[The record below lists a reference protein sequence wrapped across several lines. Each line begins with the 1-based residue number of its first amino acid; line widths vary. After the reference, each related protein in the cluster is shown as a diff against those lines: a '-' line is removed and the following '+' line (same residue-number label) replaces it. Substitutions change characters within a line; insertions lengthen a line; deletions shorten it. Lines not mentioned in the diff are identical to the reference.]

1 MNDTRTPDS
10 FHTKRWI
17 TRKDQLASRLFHAAL
32 ARNRPEPDDL
42 AKALAFVG
50 SYRKRYGYESRGGK
64 LENICLGMETVLAV
78 SLGGW
83 IEHRDGLHEDA
94 LRHLPG
100 LEAKSA

>member
-1 MNDTRTPDS
+1 MNDTSNAVKDRS
-10 FHTKRWI
+10 KHWAKRQ
-17 TRKDQLASRLFHAAL
+17 DQRASRLYWCAAMKTM
-32 ARNRPEPDDL
+32 PQPDDL

-50 SYRKRYGYESRGGK
+50 NYRIQFGYEGRGGK

-78 SLGGW
+78 SLAGW